1 MATPNSQTPPQPS
14 ALTELIHGRFVDV
27 SQGAYLDPSI
37 RVMIQAGRLL
47 LTPPGQEIRV
57 ERVIDLGGRAVLPG
71 LFNTHCHLQMTSPA
85 LLPDLATLRL
95 SRKLHGK
102 QIEKTLS
109 ECLGRGV
116 THIRDCYCEDL
127 GPARGLQDRL
137 SRREIPGPRLHQ
149 AVVVGPEGGYLTQRV
164 GLAGRLLRS
173 AMGMPVKD
181 AGLANSGKVVFGR
194 EAGECEVRGAVDR
207 AVDERGA
214 DLIKIGEQKENML
227 TFKPD
232 GTIMSQDQ
240 LDWLVDQARARGM
253 RTTMHCVSV
262 DSFRRGV
269 RAGVHS
275 LAHLPRDG
283 RLEARDALSYRQA
296 GGVVEPTVTVAYD
309 VCWPDPGD
317 AAPALPALTRLD
329 VFRLG
334 TEAALAEAFYLPG
347 LARAAIKTH
356 EKIRRGRRRM
366 LGLLNMKPLFRY
378 YLGIL
383 EHGLPNARLLFE
395 EGMEIG
401 LGNDGGVPVGT
412 PAMVG
417 HELKLLDLLLS
428 LDTGPGLSP
437 AQAVRIATLGSAR
450 AMGLEDRFGSIETGK
465 TADLVVLDGDPLAE
479 AGLVGE
485 PAAAVFLE
493 GDLVIDRSGLGIAPG
508 W

>member
-1 MATPNSQTPPQPS
+1 
-14 ALTELIHGRFVDV
+14 
-27 SQGAYLDPSI
+27 
-37 RVMIQAGRLL
+37 
-47 LTPPGQEIRV
+47 
-57 ERVIDLGGRAVLPG
+57 
-71 LFNTHCHLQMTSPA
+71 
-85 LLPDLATLRL
+85 
-95 SRKLHGK
+95 
-102 QIEKTLS
+102 
-109 ECLGRGV
+109 
-116 THIRDCYCEDL
+116 
-127 GPARGLQDRL
+127 
-137 SRREIPGPRLHQ
+137 
-149 AVVVGPEGGYLTQRV
+149 
-164 GLAGRLLRS
+164 
-173 AMGMPVKD
+173 
-181 AGLANSGKVVFGR
+181 
-194 EAGECEVRGAVDR
+194 
-207 AVDERGA
+207 
-214 DLIKIGEQKENML
+214 
-227 TFKPD
+227 
-232 GTIMSQDQ
+232 
-240 LDWLVDQARARGM
+240 
-253 RTTMHCVSV
+253 
-262 DSFRRGV
+262 
-269 RAGVHS
+269 
-275 LAHLPRDG
+275 
-283 RLEARDALSYRQA
+283 
-296 GGVVEPTVTVAYD
+296 
-309 VCWPDPGD
+309 
-317 AAPALPALTRLD
+317 
-329 VFRLG
+329 LG